1 MTTDTAAPR
10 LVVTAGLVVAKGHGT
25 KNDFVLIDDRDGLMD
40 LTPALVRSLCD
51 RRAGVGADGVIRLIA
66 SERLPEGAALL
77 AADPDAR
84 WFMDYRNADGSL
96 AQMCGNGVRV
106 LAALVRR
113 LGLWE
118 PSDGELVLGT
128 RAGVRRVRE
137 VPVPAGIDDERWYS
151 VDMGVWSIPG
161 GDEAVQAGGDARVT
175 VSGLP
180 VARPGLGIDM
190 GNPHTVLVVADADE
204 LEAADLT
211 RQPVVRPV
219 PPDGTNTELVLPLG
233 ERAGADGRPVGA
245 VRMRVFERGV
255 GETASCGTGACAAAL
270 AVRAWAG
277 GRAPDEWLV
286 HVPGGTLRVTARPDG
301 HVELAGPAVLVAD
314 ATVDLRALPTS

>member
-1 MTTDTAAPR
+1 MTSAPAAPQ
-10 LVVTAGLVVAKGHGT
+10 LAVGKGHGT
-25 KNDFVLIDDRDGLMD
+25 RNDFVLVDDRDGRLD
-40 LTPALVRSLCD
+40 LTPALVRALCD
-51 RRAGVGADGVIRLIA
+51 RRAGVGADGVIRLV
-66 SERLPEGAALL
+66 SSDRLPEGASAL
-77 AADPDAR
+77 AEDAGAE

-118 PSDGELVLGT
+118 PADGELVLGT

-137 VPVPAGIDDERWYS
+137 VPVPSGLADERWYS
-151 VDMGVWSIPG
+151 VDMGVWTLPG
-161 GDEAVQAGGDARVT
+161 GAEAVAAGGDATVT

-180 VARPGLGIDM
+180 VARPGLGVDM
-190 GNPHTVLVVADADE
+190 GNPHTVVVVADAEE

-211 RQPVVRPV
+211 RQPVVQPV

-233 ERAGADGRPVGA
+233 ERADGAGGRLGA
-245 VRMRVFERGV
+245 VRMRVYERGV

-277 GRAPDEWLV
+277 AGAPDQWLV
-286 HVPGGTLRVTARPDG
+286 HVPGGTLRVTARGDG

-314 ATVDLRALPTS
+314 ATVDLAALPEA